1 MDGIT
6 LTRLIAELGVMTVFC
21 GVGMW
26 LISKYFNKKINNE
39 STATTKLYDMMQD
52 TIKQQKEANRQQT
65 DAILDTQKEIKE
77 TLSNLAEAFKT
88 QNSTLQGI
96 KEALE
101 PATINMLNNI
111 ANAYFDLAKENVI
124 RMICE
129 IKDENNL
136 DNKEATSRK
145 IRERVK
151 ILHDARND
159 AFSYFQFRGRVFS
172 EFTSD
177 EWISRISKLV
187 ENEVYGTVSNKRTWA
202 NVDNAYKAIKLEF
215 LKNAT
220 G

>member
-52 TIKQQKEANRQQT
+52 TIKQQKEANKQQT

-77 TLSNLAEAFKT
+77 ALSNLSEAFMT

-101 PATINMLNNI
+101 PSTITMLNNV

-124 RMICE
+124 RMIVE
-129 IKDENNL
+129 VREENNL
-136 DNKEATSRK
+136 DNKDATLRK

-151 ILHDARND
+151 ILHDERND
-159 AFSYFQFRGRVFS
+159 ALSCFQFRGRLFS
-172 EFTSD
+172 SFTSD
-177 EWISRISKLV
+177 E
-187 ENEVYGTVSNKRTWA
+187 
-202 NVDNAYKAIKLEF
+202 
-215 LKNAT
+215 
-220 G
+220 